1 MQRTRTL
8 LTASTDNGVRERE
21 REIEKGRMTFGKLN
35 HRRRESIATSLHDRV
50 MTRNSIEEGIGLYD
64 QNVFAIFFFLSG
76 RAPNRRF
83 IIRRFLDSV
92 SPFAFVHF
100 VVRICYYLGDDDTC
114 G

>member
-1 MQRTRTL
+1 
-8 LTASTDNGVRERE
+8 
-21 REIEKGRMTFGKLN
+21 MTFGKLN

-83 IIRRFLDSV
+83 IIRRFQDSV

-100 VVRICYYLGDDDTC
+100 VVRICVFASLCRIAYYGTAGLVREHTHRDTGPC
-114 G
+114 GLAVIF